1 MEGIGGYMIFLLILL
16 IGSIIG
22 LVIVSVTPVAQ
33 NKVLEP
39 REYLLNV
46 LIPSFVLLFIILIS
60 AWCLDI
66 DDDLYMYPTI
76 VLSTGGILY
85 AIMVTITSYASIIW
99 RAD

>member
-1 MEGIGGYMIFLLILL
+1 MQGYMIFLLILL

-22 LVIVSVTPVAQ
+22 LVIVSATPLAQ

-46 LIPSFVLLFIILIS
+46 LIPSFVLLFVILIS

-66 DDDLYMYPTI
+66 DDDLYMYPTL

-85 AIMVTITSYASIIW
+85 AIMVIITSYASIIW